1 VDLIN
6 SINISASF
14 DRLSTGSSNF
24 FCHWGDDFGF
34 GENAGILHGESLLS
48 SGEIKLSAWA

>member
-34 GENAGILHGESLLS
+34 GEGAGILHGESLLS